1 MERGREREIW
11 WERRRKR
18 EIEKAREI
26 ESGGDS

>member
-11 WERRRKR
+11 WKRRER

-26 ESGGDS
+26 ESDGDS